1 MLTSSTSGPA
11 AAPTIAGLHHG
22 MNLPGV
28 ECIGRPAGAETL
40 MFEHHHH
47 TDTRRWNHVPRM
59 SPEMSLLTHL
69 LCRSYDVRLRC

>member
-28 ECIGRPAGAETL
+28 ECKARPAAAETL
-40 MFEHHHH
+40 RIEHRRH
-47 TDTRRWNHVPRM
+47 THTRRRNHIPRV
-59 SPEMSLLTHL
+59 SPEVNLLTHL
-69 LCRSYDVRLRC
+69 LCRSDDVRLRC